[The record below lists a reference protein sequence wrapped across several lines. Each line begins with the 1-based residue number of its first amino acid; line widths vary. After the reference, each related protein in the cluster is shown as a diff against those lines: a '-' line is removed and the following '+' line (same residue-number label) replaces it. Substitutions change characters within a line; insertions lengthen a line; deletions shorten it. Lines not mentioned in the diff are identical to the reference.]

1 MECADGVC
9 KFVPRS
15 QRGVQI
21 GGNEENVEPAL
32 PPVSVG
38 DKPPMPLIFETL
50 EEGGGSFSLQRLCAA
65 GEDGGRVV
73 VLGESTIA
81 QGGWRGGNRCRLTS
95 KAMRRNHLASEKV
108 VVFKTSFRKRVP
120 MPRR

>member
-15 QRGVQI
+15 QRGVHI

-50 EEGGGSFSLQRLCAA
+50 EEGGASVCNVCARQ
-65 GEDGGRVV
+65 GRMEVEWWCWVSQPLHREDGG
-73 VLGESTIA
+73 GE
-81 QGGWRGGNRCRLTS
+81 
-95 KAMRRNHLASEKV
+95 
-108 VVFKTSFRKRVP
+108 
-120 MPRR
+120 

>member
-1 MECADGVC
+1 MSQTCLKQNETGRGISERMECADGIC

-32 PPVSVG
+32 PLVSVG

-81 QGGWRGGNRCRLTS
+81 QGGWRGGNRCRLSS
-95 KAMRRNHLASEKV
+95 KAMR
-108 VVFKTSFRKRVP
+108 
-120 MPRR
+120 